1 MTFRFS
7 DEDLSSTT
15 VGFNNSNKLLKLDS
29 NGKVPTQ
36 FLDVSISSFSDILLT
51 QPIIN
56 GQTLKYN
63 SINSKWENKF
73 LGDTNNTK
81 AIVVSMTLS
90 TGNTNLAFPT
100 GSEISNILYLLTN
113 TIDTK
118 SITLF
123 SAVNKSGL
131 IVHIKRLFPQNS
143 NIIIY
148 PSAGEKIDNEIAQ
161 ILTTDGQCLSI
172 QSNGE
177 NWFII

>member
-15 VGFNNSNKLLKLDS
+15 VGFNNSKKLLKLDS

-100 GSEISNILYLLTN
+100 DSEISNILYLSYT
-113 TIDTK
+113 
-118 SITLF
+118 
-123 SAVNKSGL
+123 
-131 IVHIKRLFPQNS
+131 
-143 NIIIY
+143 
-148 PSAGEKIDNEIAQ
+148 
-161 ILTTDGQCLSI
+161 
-172 QSNGE
+172 
-177 NWFII
+177 